1 LGSQIGDA
9 LVAALFDR
17 FQLFS
22 LSSEAVAVEFGASE
36 HIRYAIAECVCGT
49 AEAIK
54 DLFGAC
60 V

>member
-1 LGSQIGDA
+1 LI
-9 LVAALFDR
+9 AALFDG

-22 LSSEAVAVEFGASE
+22 LSSEAVAVEFCASE
-36 HIRYAIAECVCGT
+36 HIRHAIAECFCGT

-54 DLFGAC
+54 DFFGAG